1 MRETIVNSQVAGL
14 VVQYCK
20 EMGTPPRCRSAA
32 LALGVFL
39 VGFVILVADS
49 SSGEGQEPTHV
60 DRDARDLDAFVCV
73 LGIAQ
78 DGGYPQLGCRRECCQ
93 RAWRELP
100 NPVHVVSLAIID
112 PVSRQRWLVECTPD
126 FKSQWHALDQLLPV
140 ESGLGIDGILLTHAH
155 IGHYTG
161 LIHLGREA
169 FGGEHVPVYA
179 MPRMQ
184 DFLRRNGPWSLC
196 VELRNIEL
204 RTLKDGQATELNK
217 RIRVTPISVPHRDEF
232 SETVAFRIAGPNH
245 AVLFLPD
252 IDKWERWEKTIEKQ
266 LAAVDAAYL
275 DATFFDGDELPGRN
289 MSEIPHPFVVETIQR
304 FAVLPP
310 AERNK
315 VRLIHLN
322 HTNPLWD
329 PASPARNQ
337 IRRAGL
343 RIAEMMERVRL

>member
-1 MRETIVNSQVAGL
+1 
-14 VVQYCK
+14 
-20 EMGTPPRCRSAA
+20 
-32 LALGVFL
+32 
-39 VGFVILVADS
+39 
-49 SSGEGQEPTHV
+49 
-60 DRDARDLDAFVCV
+60 
-73 LGIAQ
+73 
-78 DGGYPQLGCRRECCQ
+78 
-93 RAWRELP
+93 
-100 NPVHVVSLAIID
+100 LAIID

-126 FKSQWHALDQLLPV
+126 FKSQWYALDQLLPV
-140 ESGLGIDGILLTHAH
+140 ENGLGIDGILLTHAH

-169 FGGEHVPVYA
+169 FGGERVPVYA
-179 MPRMQ
+179 MPRLQ
-184 DFLRRNGPWSLC
+184 EFLRRNGPWSLC

-204 RTLKDGQATELNK
+204 RTLKDGQVIELNE

-232 SETVAFRIAGPNH
+232 SETVAFRIEGPNH

-252 IDKWERWEKTIEKQ
+252 IDKWERWEKTIEEQ
-266 LAAVDAAYL
+266 VAAVDAAYL

-310 AERNK
+310 EERNK

-337 IRRAGL
+337 IRSAGL
-343 RIAEMMERVRL
+343 RVAEMMERVKL